1 MVSNDVLAVIL
12 GVIANSVYNIGLVLK
27 KKGACTL
34 PIIEE
39 QSVWQN
45 IKNFS
50 QCKTWVLGFSLTII
64 QWFPLMYAIKIG
76 SLSLVAP
83 TMGVG
88 FIVLILFSRFFLKE
102 RIRIMEIIGIIII
115 IASTVTL
122 NIFDPPDATVFDLV
136 NINDL
141 FIEYNAI
148 AFLCTFVVII
158 ALLLFATY
166 GRKYRRAAP
175 IMAIA
180 SGSSFAFATIF
191 AKGAVGSLTFAN
203 AQDFLLNSLK
213 AWQWWIYLFI
223 MCCGYLVAFTSQQI
237 ALQKGKAIVVSPTL
251 DIMNLFTQIMA
262 GVFIFNEWQSS
273 TGTETLIKSISV
285 GFIIIGVAMLSFFTA
300 QEEEIAEDS
309 PEKGEELAKSEQLEL
324 VTPNEDFVEEETEES
339 QKLAEKI
346 STENI
351 NLKHVVSGH
360 HNK

>member
-1 MVSNDVLAVIL
+1 MVSNDVFAVIL

-102 RIRIMEIIGIIII
+102 RIRIMEIISIVVI
-115 IASTVTL
+115 IASVVTL
-122 NIFDPPDATVFDLV
+122 NIFDPADAVIFDLV
-136 NINDL
+136 DINSL
-141 FIEYNAI
+141 FKELNAI
-148 AFLCTFVVII
+148 AFLCAFVVII
-158 ALLLFATY
+158 TLLLIGTY
-166 GRKYRRAAP
+166 GRKYRQVAP
-175 IMAIA
+175 LMAIA
-180 SGSSFAFATIF
+180 SGITYAIATIF
-191 AKGAVGSLTFAN
+191 AKGVVGSLTFAN
-203 AQDFLLNSLK
+203 AQDFLINSLK
-213 AWQWWIYLFI
+213 AWQWWMYLFF
-223 MCCGYLVAFTSQQI
+223 MCCGYLVAFTSQQM
-237 ALQKGKAIVVSPTL
+237 AVQKGKAIVVSPTL

-273 TGTETLIKSISV
+273 TGTENLIKSVSV
-285 GFIIIGVAMLSFFTA
+285 SFIIIGVAMLSFFTA
-300 QEEEIAEDS
+300 QEEEIADEA
-309 PEKGEELAKSEQLEL
+309 PEEEEVLDESEHIKHEVQSE
-324 VTPNEDFVEEETEES
+324 EYIEEETVES

-346 STENI
+346 STEKI
-351 NLKHVVSGH
+351 NLKHVVPGQQ
-360 HNK
+360 NK